1 MVVGGL
7 VVGGVVGGCS
17 DESDGDVVATPVTPA
32 SPTPTPSTTST
43 PSPTEP
49 SGSDSPD
56 PVEPSLPAAA
66 EGDSVRSAKAF
77 VRHYIELLNYA
88 MTTGDTDAF
97 RAAATDG
104 CGGCQDYV
112 DLFGSTYD
120 EGGFYRSRGWSLDRV
135 LVGGQDESA
144 VLFSIKAT
152 AAPIVFRERSGT
164 GLKRSA
170 RDPISFSLLVERGD
184 ESWSMEDFSA

>member
-1 MVVGGL
+1 MGRGLRRRAVAAMVVGGL
-7 VVGGVVGGCS
+7 VGGVVGGCS

-88 MTTGDTDAF
+88 MTTGDTG
-97 RAAATDG
+97 RLREAADG
-104 CGGCQDYV
+104 CGGCDAYAELYEDDYADGGYYRGRV
-112 DLFGSTYD
+112 GHSRVSLWSAAADSGLRSWTCTPRGSST
-120 EGGFYRSRGWSLDRV
+120 
-135 LVGGQDESA
+135 
-144 VLFSIKAT
+144 
-152 AAPIVFRERSGT
+152 
-164 GLKRSA
+164 
-170 RDPISFSLLVERGD
+170 
-184 ESWSMEDFSA
+184 